1 MQLKSIILLL
11 KIYRQYI
18 ENEER
23 YKRAYI
29 WESQQVFVQKWDINA
44 VDMKAMYLASLDNS
58 RSRRLWNRE
67 NFEPRK
73 VMAEILGHQP
83 DYGRMLFSDLLNEER
98 DLTGRLHRFVYGCNE
113 LFSDYLDS
121 HVGSRLQSHF
131 HTDNFEMAFLYLAF
145 RYPEKYSFYHPESFK
160 YFLEET
166 KARDIPEGNDPDR
179 FVKVVNMVN
188 VWMQKEPNLWE
199 IHLRRLNPTTDYTKN
214 NLLWVYD
221 FFLYVQEKNINVQ
234 SLLTT

>member
-83 DYGRMLFSDLLNEER
+83 DSHIYCQAQAMK
-98 DLTGRLHRFVYGCNE
+98 E
-113 LFSDYLDS
+113 LF
-121 HVGSRLQSHF
+121 
-131 HTDNFEMAFLYLAF
+131 
-145 RYPEKYSFYHPESFK
+145 
-160 YFLEET
+160 
-166 KARDIPEGNDPDR
+166 
-179 FVKVVNMVN
+179 
-188 VWMQKEPNLWE
+188 
-199 IHLRRLNPTTDYTKN
+199 
-214 NLLWVYD
+214 
-221 FFLYVQEKNINVQ
+221 
-234 SLLTT
+234 

>member
-1 MQLKSIILLL
+1 
-11 KIYRQYI
+11 
-18 ENEER
+18 
-23 YKRAYI
+23 
-29 WESQQVFVQKWDINA
+29 
-44 VDMKAMYLASLDNS
+44 MKAMYLASLDNS

-121 HVGSRLQSHF
+121 HAGSRLQSHF

-160 YFLEET
+160 
-166 KARDIPEGNDPDR
+166 
-179 FVKVVNMVN
+179 
-188 VWMQKEPNLWE
+188 EPNLWE
-199 IHLRRLNPTTDYTKN
+199 VHLKRLNPATDYMEN

-221 FFLYVQEKNINVQ
+221 FFLYVHEKNINVQ